1 MIGPIRQEGRRHDSR
16 NTFPMPGV
24 LLPFIHPILEVVQ
37 MRIRHLATLAV
48 LGLGL
53 VAVPALRAQT
63 PGGPPSAGG
72 GQRGRMQAML
82 MKGITLT
89 PVQQAQVDSIR
100 AHYRAQMP
108 QMTPGT
114 PPSDADRQKMMG
126 LMQASSKAVRGV
138 LTPDQ
143 QAIYDKNMADMQ
155 QQMGGG
161 MPMGGA
167 PPQGA
172 PPKQP

>member
-1 MIGPIRQEGRRHDSR
+1 
-16 NTFPMPGV
+16 
-24 LLPFIHPILEVVQ
+24 
-37 MRIRHLATLAV
+37 MRIRPLATLAL

-53 VAVPALRAQT
+53 FAVPALSAQT
-63 PGGPPSAGG
+63 PGGAPPAGAPPAGG

-82 MKGITLT
+82 MNGISLT
-89 PVQQAQVDSIR
+89 PAQQTKVDSIR
-100 AHYRAQMP
+100 AYYRSQMP

-143 QAIYDKNMADMQ
+143 QAIYDKNLAAMQ

-172 PPKQP
+172 PQKP